1 MRLSTRFAL
10 ATIAL
15 VVLTATVIGIL
26 NYRVFEAAGMPAAV
40 DRFEMQTRQLTVGL
54 EAATAGLRTDLLALR
69 VTPSVQSLARVG
81 DAADA
86 QRRDALVPARAALAA
101 QCAALL
107 AAEPVFRLCAFIA
120 ADGRRELVHVERSGP
135 AATVRVAADGE
146 LQQWPADE
154 LFAGALARRDGEVV
168 VAPVGA
174 DVEPAGAGAA
184 RIPVLRAAV
193 PVAAPDHAP
202 VGVLLLGLDLR
213 PAFAPVRAAAHPD
226 RPFYLAALPLR
237 SVFVIDEGGRYLV
250 HPDPARELAFVGGDQ
265 VRLKDDFPGL
275 AHAAVGGDFGPHV
288 VRDRSGTRFVAGLGA
303 ARLAGGPLVTV
314 ILAIPYDSLFAA
326 NRAALHAS
334 LIGGLAAV
342 LCAVALAIVVTRSMS
357 RPLVQMTDAVAAFA
371 RGEPVAVPRSAGGE
385 IGVLATAFDRMA
397 EQVSEQTAAL
407 RRSAEIFDL
416 IMTRMADAVIVIDA
430 TTAIVFANDAARR
443 FLGPQAV
450 AGWKGWADYLAF
462 RADGVTPLTA
472 DERPIPRTLRGESID
487 NFHLAFRPRDGER
500 LVHIIT
506 SGRPIEAAGG
516 ERQGAV
522 LVFRDVTAWTEAERL
537 LRDAQKMDA
546 IGQLTGGIAHDF
558 NNLLTVITG
567 TIDALVEGV
576 ADRPKLAAI
585 VRVID
590 QAATRGA
597 MLTRQLLAFARRQPL
612 RPQLTDVN
620 GLILETEQLLRSTL
634 GEQVDIELSLAAGLR
649 PVMIDPAQ
657 LSTALLNLALNAR
670 DAMTSGG
677 ILTLATANVA
687 EPGIGDG
694 RPGPWVRISVTDTG
708 SGIPAAIRDKVFEP
722 FFTTKEV
729 GKGTGLGLSMV
740 YGFVRQSGGHVTIS
754 SEESSHTTVELY
766 LPCAGDVGSR
776 DTTPAQERASGTRTA
791 APAAAPVS

>member
-1 MRLSTRFAL
+1 MRLSTRFAM

-15 VVLTATVIGIL
+15 VVLTATVIGVL
-26 NYRVFEAAGMPAAV
+26 NYRVFEATGMPAAV
-40 DRFEMQTRQLTVGL
+40 DRFEMQTRQLTEGL
-54 EAATAGLRTDLLALR
+54 EAATARLRTDLLALR
-69 VTPSVQSLARVG
+69 AMPSLQAFARVG
-81 DAADA
+81 AGDA
-86 QRRDALVPARAALAA
+86 QPRDGMVSARAAVAA
-101 QCAALL
+101 ACAAWL
-107 AAEPVFRLCAFIA
+107 AAEPVYRHCAFIA
-120 ADGRRELVHVERSGP
+120 AEGQRELVHVERSAP
-135 AATVRVAADGE
+135 DAPVRVAAEGE

-154 LFAGALARRDGEVV
+154 LFAGALARDDGEVV
-168 VAPVGA
+168 VAPVSA
-174 DVEPAGAGAA
+174 DSESAGGA
-184 RIPVLRAAV
+184 RIPVLRAATPITV
-193 PVAAPDHAP
+193 PGRPPSGALV
-202 VGVLLLGLDLR
+202 LGLDLR

-237 SVFVIDEGGRYLV
+237 SVFVIDEAGRYLV
-250 HPDPARELAFVGGDQ
+250 HADPARELAFASGAE

-275 AHAAVGGDFGPHV
+275 AHAAVGGEFGPHV
-288 VRDRSGTRFVAGLGA
+288 VRDRAGMRFVAGLGA
-303 ARLAGGPLVTV
+303 ARLAGGPRVTV

-334 LIGGLAAV
+334 LIGGVAAV
-342 LCAVALAIVVTRSMS
+342 LCAIALAVVVTRSMS
-357 RPLVQMTDAVAAFA
+357 RPLVQMIDAVAAFA
-371 RGEPVAVPRSAGGE
+371 RGEPVGVPRNAGGE

-416 IMTRMADAVIVIDA
+416 IMTRMADAVVVIDA
-430 TTAIVFANDAARR
+430 ATAIVFANDAARR
-443 FLGPQAV
+443 LLGPQAV
-450 AGWKGWADYLAF
+450 TGWKGWGDYVAY

-487 NFHLAFRPRDGER
+487 NFHLAFQPRDGER
-500 LVHIIT
+500 LVHIII
-506 SGRPIEAAGG
+506 SGRPIEAVGG
-516 ERQGAV
+516 EPQGAV

-567 TIDALVEGV
+567 TTDALAEGV
-576 ADRPKLAAI
+576 ADRPKLATI

-597 MLTRQLLAFARRQPL
+597 TLTRQLLAFARRQPL
-612 RPQLTDVN
+612 RPQLIDVN

-634 GEQVDIELSLAAGLR
+634 GEQVDIELSLAANLR

-670 DAMTSGG
+670 DAMASGG
-677 ILTLATANVA
+677 TLTLATAHVA
-687 EPGIGDG
+687 EPRIGDAEG
-694 RPGPWVRISVTDTG
+694 RPGPCVRISVTDTG

-754 SEESSHTTVELY
+754 SEEGSHTTVELY
-766 LPCAGDVGSR
+766 LPCADAAGSR
-776 DTTPAQERASGTRTA
+776 DTTPAPEHAPRTRTA
-791 APAAAPVS
+791 APTAAPVT